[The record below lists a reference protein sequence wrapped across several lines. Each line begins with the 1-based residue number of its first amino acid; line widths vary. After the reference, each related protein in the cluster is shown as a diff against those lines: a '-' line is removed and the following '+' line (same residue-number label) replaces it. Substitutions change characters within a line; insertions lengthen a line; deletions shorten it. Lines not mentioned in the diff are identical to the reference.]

1 MKDTQIV
8 SKPAVDKDGSALGL
22 LPCPFC
28 GTAEPSSEIVRTYG
42 KSQWR
47 SKMHCIVC
55 GASSGWSDL
64 MDHDH
69 SAKAAIENWNM
80 RVNSVPQ
87 SLESK
92 KSGDGPRLVS
102 NVVPN

>member
-1 MKDTQIV
+1 
-8 SKPAVDKDGSALGL
+8 
-22 LPCPFC
+22 
-28 GTAEPSSEIVRTYG
+28 
-42 KSQWR
+42 
-47 SKMHCIVC
+47 
-55 GASSGWSDL
+55 